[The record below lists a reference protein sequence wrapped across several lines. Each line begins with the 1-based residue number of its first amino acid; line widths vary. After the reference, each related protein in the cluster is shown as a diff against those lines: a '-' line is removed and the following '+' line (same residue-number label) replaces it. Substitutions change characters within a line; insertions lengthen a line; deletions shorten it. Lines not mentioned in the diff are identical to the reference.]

1 MTRVSLSEAI
11 AYAFVL
17 LMLYA
22 FLLSAYDDRRPS
34 VTVAQLT
41 LQLKELGVDAEPHV
55 FSRGG
60 HGFGMRPGELAGAR
74 WPVRAHDMVKDIG
87 LL

>member
-11 AYAFVL
+11 AYAL
-17 LMLYA
+17 LMLCA
-22 FLLSAYDDRRPS
+22 FLLSAYDDGRPA
-34 VTVAQLT
+34 VTVARLYP
-41 LQLKELGVDAEPHV
+41 QLKELGVDAEPHV
-55 FSRGG
+55 FSQGG